1 MFNCPNCWEN
11 PCICGQKYQ
20 TWSDEKIRGQIKML
34 DDILKQR
41 LGKLRENQLP
51 ERIFTEKD
59 LIQLGLK
66 PSSQKF
72 GEILNEMYDAQLNGK
87 FDDNIKAWKY
97 LIDNFSKRLG
107 INGYII
113 RESKGG
119 GESD

>member
-1 MFNCPNCWEN
+1 
-11 PCICGQKYQ
+11 
-20 TWSDEKIRGQIKML
+20 ML

-87 FDDNIKAWKY
+87 FDDNAGAWKY

-113 RESKGG
+113 REVK
-119 GESD
+119 